1 MSKLTVDIGRLDKRI
16 TIQRQDV
23 IIDTEGNQTQEWT
36 DFHSC
41 WASVNGLSGRE
52 YWQARQSHEENT
64 VNFKVRFCA
73 ALKAINTVDYRIV
86 FGGRIYNIEHIDNV
100 LFADSLLNI
109 KGVETV

>member
-1 MSKLTVDIGRLDKRI
+1 MTMMKVDIGRLDKRI
-16 TIQRQDV
+16 TIQKRTV
-23 IIDTEGNQTQEWT
+23 TADTKRNQIPEWT
-36 DFHSC
+36 DYYTC
-41 WASVNGLSGRE
+41 WAAVNGVSNRE

-73 ALKAINTVDYRIV
+73 ALKALNTVDYRIV

-109 KGVETV
+109 KGVENV

>member
-23 IIDTEGNQTQEWT
+23 ITDTEGNQTQEWT

-41 WASVNGLSGRE
+41 WASVNGVTGRE

-64 VNFKVRFCA
+64 VNFSCQRSEDRATQGCDPSA
-73 ALKAINTVDYRIV
+73 GWLPR
-86 FGGRIYNIEHIDNV
+86 GRY
-100 LFADSLLNI
+100 
-109 KGVETV
+109 